1 VFSLEGGRG
10 LCRAFP
16 FLIRIADRIVG
27 YFYDVPF
34 LRRCCSVFLLSV
46 LASCASQIPPSGG
59 AKDITPPVVTH
70 ESPANL
76 STGFRSEKIVISF
89 DEYVQ
94 LNDPNNQVF
103 FSPAI
108 SGKVTYRLKGKSLV
122 IALEDSLK
130 PNTTYT
136 VNFGSAIK
144 DNAEGNIL
152 LNYQYVFS
160 TGSAIDSFRISGKVV
175 NAFTGKSKSNY
186 LVMLHRDLSDSA
198 MLLHRPDYNAR
209 TDSSGYFVLDHL
221 KRGTYTL
228 SAVDDQNFNFMFDQ
242 TGELV
247 AFTDTPLVIFDTL
260 AFYKL
265 LLFKPAPERQA
276 VLGTF
281 SRQPGRASFALALP
295 SKSISIRPVLDT
307 LIGFTEWNTGM
318 DTVSVWVNDVVS
330 DSIAFQLSDGDF
342 ADTVKVR
349 MKGAEGRQKS
359 PTVPKLSITSVSL
372 GKAGAPLRKGDAL
385 MLYFD
390 IPVMNM
396 NESRKVFL
404 RDDSVKKEYEVKP
417 MLLVDSSS
425 GKQRCR
431 IDFKFLE
438 ARSYSLIIPDS
449 VFTDLFGNQNDS
461 SKIQFHVYAEEDLGN
476 LNLKISFSDSSKA
489 FPYFYEFR
497 TKDGTLISKDK
508 VKAGTKTLSFKLLP
522 PGEYSFKIIEDSNGN
537 RQWDTGDY
545 WKRRQPERIFFY
557 SGAITLRA
565 NWDVDA
571 QMKIDNR

>member
-1 VFSLEGGRG
+1 MRSS
-10 LCRAFP
+10 
-16 FLIRIADRIVG
+16 
-27 YFYDVPF
+27 Y
-34 LRRCCSVFLLSV
+34 LLLLFF

-59 AKDITPPVVTH
+59 AKDVTPPVVTH
-70 ESPANL
+70 ENPANL

-108 SGKVTYRLKGKSLV
+108 TGKVTYRLKGKSLV

-144 DNAEGNIL
+144 DNTEGNIL

-175 NAFTGKSKSNY
+175 NALTGKSKSNY
-186 LVMLHRDLSDSA
+186 LVMLHSDLSDSA

-209 TDSSGYFVLDHL
+209 TDSSGYFVVDHL

-260 AFYKL
+260 SFYKL

-281 SRQPGRASFALALP
+281 SRQPGRASVALALP
-295 SKSISIRPVLDT
+295 SKTISIRPIPDT
-307 LIGFTEWNTGM
+307 LTSFTEWNTGM

-330 DSIAFQLSDGDF
+330 DSIAFQLSDGGF

-349 MKGAEGRQKS
+349 MKGAEARQKTITA
-359 PTVPKLSITSVSL
+359 PRLSISSVSL
-372 GKAGAPLRKGDAL
+372 GKSGAPVRKGDPL
-385 MLYFD
+385 MLYFNM
-390 IPVMNM
+390 PMLKMNDA
-396 NESRKVFL
+396 RKVFL

-417 MLLVDSSS
+417 MLLMDSAS
-425 GKQRCR
+425 GRQRCR
-431 IDFKFLE
+431 IDFRFLE
-438 ARSYSLIIPDS
+438 TRSYSLIIPDS
-449 VFTDLFGNQNDS
+449 VFTDLFGNENDS
-461 SKIQFHVYAEEDLGN
+461 AKIQFHVLAEEDLGN
-476 LNLKISFSDSSKA
+476 LNLKVSFSDSSKA
-489 FPYFYEFR
+489 YLYFYEFR

-508 VKAGTKTLSFKLLP
+508 LKAGAKTLSFKMLP
-522 PGEYSFKIIEDSNGN
+522 PGEYSFKIIEDRNGN
-537 RQWDTGDY
+537 FKWDTGDY
-545 WKRRQPERIFFY
+545 WKHIQPERIFFY
-557 SGAITLRA
+557 SGALTLRA

-571 QMKIDNR
+571 AMKIDNP